1 MLSKQE
7 REKYLVFR
15 YGQKSDKDKEQEEK
29 IIFNKQ
35 ATAIQH
41 MKNTSTSGALVFA
54 YEISETARRF
64 LVCDLNKFL
73 TVYEEHAVK
82 NFYEVLVEGQ
92 PVKLFLDCEF
102 YKSLNSDKNGDLM
115 TEEITRLIESRLMA
129 EFNLNSSKETIVLES
144 CNSSKY
150 SVHVIWKH
158 IVFSNLEESGF
169 FVKNVLSSMTTAQKR
184 IFEVNGQHG
193 RVLNFVDS
201 DVYTKNRHLR
211 LFLSSKYG
219 QDRILRLK
227 GNESVH
233 LGEGEQKT
241 ILLESLVSNTAGFEG
256 QILKVSRPK
265 LEDRNKNQ
273 PAFAQHDTSNAPV
286 ENVPDKN
293 QVSTLMPAPAATW
306 NKKEVPIHSSDFRI
320 VEEKI
325 NEIIKPSGGRISN
338 IIIDSAKKTLRYEIK
353 GNQYCRTKEAKHRS
367 SKIFFKYFIKY
378 NKLIQDCHSPRCYNK
393 DFGVKEILFN

>member
-15 YGQKSDKDKEQEEK
+15 YGQKSDKDKEQKEK

-41 MKNTSTSGALVFA
+41 MKNTSGALVFA

-73 TVYEEHAVK
+73 SVYDEHDVK
-82 NFYEVLVEGQ
+82 NFYEVIVEGQ

-102 YKSLNSDKNGDLM
+102 NKSLNNDKNGDLM
-115 TEEITRLIESRLMA
+115 TEKICSLIESRLMT
-129 EFNLNSSKETIVLES
+129 EFNLDSSKESKEKIVLES
-144 CNSSKY
+144 CSNSKY

-158 IVFSNLEESGF
+158 IVFSNLEECGF
-169 FVKNVLSSMTTAQKR
+169 FVKNFLSSMTTSQKKM
-184 IFEVNGQHG
+184 FEVNAKHG
-193 RVLNFVDS
+193 RVINFVDGN
-201 DVYTKNRHLR
+201 VYSKNRHLR

-233 LGEGEQKT
+233 LGEEEQKT

-256 QILKVSRPK
+256 QILKVSLPK
-265 LEDRNKNQ
+265 LEDRN
-273 PAFAQHDTSNAPV
+273 DTSNDPGA
-286 ENVPDKN
+286 
-293 QVSTLMPAPAATW
+293 SW
-306 NKKEVPIHSSDFRI
+306 NKKEDPRESVHSSDFRI
-320 VEEKI
+320 IEEKI
-325 NEIIKPSGGRISN
+325 KEIIRPSGGRISK
-338 IIIDSAKKTLRYEIK
+338 IEVDSAKKTLRYEIK
-353 GNQYCRTKEAKHRS
+353 GYQYCRTKGANHHS

-378 NKLIQDCHSPRCYNK
+378 NKLIQDCYSHRCFNK

>member
-7 REKYLVFR
+7 RAKYLVFR
-15 YGQKSDKDKEQEEK
+15 YGQKSDKDKEQKEK

-41 MKNTSTSGALVFA
+41 MKNTSGALVFA

-73 TVYEEHAVK
+73 SVYNEHDVK
-82 NFYEVLVEGQ
+82 NFYEVIVEGQ

-102 YKSLNSDKNGDLM
+102 NKSLNYDKNGDLM
-115 TEEITRLIESRLMA
+115 TEKICSLIESRLMT
-129 EFNLNSSKETIVLES
+129 EFNLDSSKESKEKIVLES
-144 CNSSKY
+144 CNNSKY

-158 IVFSNLEESGF
+158 IVFSNLEECGF
-169 FVKNVLSSMTTAQKR
+169 FVKNFLSSMTTSQKKM
-184 IFEVNGQHG
+184 FEVNAKHG
-193 RVLNFVDS
+193 RVINFVDGN
-201 DVYTKNRHLR
+201 VYSKNRHLR

-233 LGEGEQKT
+233 LGEEEQKT
-241 ILLESLVSNTAGFEG
+241 TLLESLVSNTAGFEG
-256 QILKVSRPK
+256 QILKVSLPK
-265 LEDRNKNQ
+265 LEDRN
-273 PAFAQHDTSNAPV
+273 DTSNDPGA
-286 ENVPDKN
+286 
-293 QVSTLMPAPAATW
+293 SW
-306 NKKEVPIHSSDFRI
+306 NKKEDPRESVHSSDFRI
-320 VEEKI
+320 IEEKI
-325 NEIIKPSGGRISN
+325 KEIIRPSGGRISK
-338 IIIDSAKKTLRYEIK
+338 IEVDSAKKTLRYEIK
-353 GNQYCRTKEAKHRS
+353 GYQYCRTKGANHHS

-378 NKLIQDCHSPRCYNK
+378 NKLIQDCYSHRCFNK

>member
-15 YGQKSDKDKEQEEK
+15 YGQKSDKDKEQKEK

-41 MKNTSTSGALVFA
+41 MKNTSGALVFA

-73 TVYEEHAVK
+73 SVYNEHDVK
-82 NFYEVLVEGQ
+82 NFYEVIVEGQ

-102 YKSLNSDKNGDLM
+102 NKSLNYDKNGDLM
-115 TEEITRLIESRLMA
+115 TEKICSLIESRLMA
-129 EFNLNSSKETIVLES
+129 EFNLNCSKESKETIVLES

-158 IVFSNLEESGF
+158 IVFSNLEECGF
-169 FVKNVLSSMTTAQKR
+169 FVKNFLSSMTTSQKKM
-184 IFEVNGQHG
+184 FEVNAQHG
-193 RVLNFVDS
+193 RVINFVDS
-201 DVYTKNRHLR
+201 NVYTKNRHLR

-233 LGEGEQKT
+233 LGEEEQKT

-256 QILKVSRPK
+256 QILKVSLPK
-265 LEDRNKNQ
+265 LEDRN
-273 PAFAQHDTSNAPV
+273 DTSNDPGA
-286 ENVPDKN
+286 
-293 QVSTLMPAPAATW
+293 SW
-306 NKKEVPIHSSDFRI
+306 NKKEDPRESVHSSDFRI
-320 VEEKI
+320 IEEKI
-325 NEIIKPSGGRISN
+325 KEIIRPSGGRISK
-338 IIIDSAKKTLRYEIK
+338 IEVDSAKKTLRYEIK
-353 GNQYCRTKEAKHRS
+353 GYQYCRTKGANHHS

-378 NKLIQDCHSPRCYNK
+378 NKLIQDCYSHRCFNK

>member
-7 REKYLVFR
+7 RAKYLVFR
-15 YGQKSDKDKEQEEK
+15 YGQKSDKDKEQKEK

-41 MKNTSTSGALVFA
+41 MKNTSGALVFA

-73 TVYEEHAVK
+73 SVYNEHDVK
-82 NFYEVLVEGQ
+82 NFYEVIVEGQ

-102 YKSLNSDKNGDLM
+102 NKSLNYDKNGDLM
-115 TEEITRLIESRLMA
+115 TEKICSLIESRLMT
-129 EFNLNSSKETIVLES
+129 EFNLDSSKESKEKIVLES
-144 CNSSKY
+144 CNNSKY

-158 IVFSNLEESGF
+158 IVFSNLEECGF
-169 FVKNVLSSMTTAQKR
+169 FVKNFLSSMTTSQKKM
-184 IFEVNGQHG
+184 FEVNAKHG
-193 RVLNFVDS
+193 RVINFVDGN
-201 DVYTKNRHLR
+201 VYSKNRHLR

-233 LGEGEQKT
+233 LGEEEQKT

-256 QILKVSRPK
+256 QILKVSLPK
-265 LEDRNKNQ
+265 LEDRN
-273 PAFAQHDTSNAPV
+273 DTSNDPGA
-286 ENVPDKN
+286 
-293 QVSTLMPAPAATW
+293 SW
-306 NKKEVPIHSSDFRI
+306 NKKEDPRESVHSSDFRI
-320 VEEKI
+320 IEEKI
-325 NEIIKPSGGRISN
+325 KEIIRPSGGRISK
-338 IIIDSAKKTLRYEIK
+338 IEVDSAKKTLRYEIK
-353 GNQYCRTKEAKHRS
+353 GYQYCRTKGANHHS

-378 NKLIQDCHSPRCYNK
+378 NKLIQDCYSHRCFNK

>member
-7 REKYLVFR
+7 RAKYLVFR
-15 YGQKSDKDKEQEEK
+15 YGQKSDKDKEQKEK

-41 MKNTSTSGALVFA
+41 MKNTSGALVFA

-73 TVYEEHAVK
+73 SVYDEHDVK
-82 NFYEVLVEGQ
+82 NFYEVIVEGQ

-102 YKSLNSDKNGDLM
+102 NKSLNNDKNGDLM
-115 TEEITRLIESRLMA
+115 TEKICSLIESRLMT
-129 EFNLNSSKETIVLES
+129 EFNLNSSKESKENIVLES

-158 IVFSNLEESGF
+158 IVFSNLEECGF
-169 FVKNVLSSMTTAQKR
+169 FVKNFLSSMTTSQKKM
-184 IFEVNGQHG
+184 FEVNAKHG
-193 RVLNFVDS
+193 RVINFVDGN
-201 DVYTKNRHLR
+201 VYSKNRHLR

-233 LGEGEQKT
+233 LGEEEQKT

-256 QILKVSRPK
+256 QILKVSLPK
-265 LEDRNKNQ
+265 LEDRN
-273 PAFAQHDTSNAPV
+273 DTSNDPGA
-286 ENVPDKN
+286 
-293 QVSTLMPAPAATW
+293 SW
-306 NKKEVPIHSSDFRI
+306 NKKEDPRESVHSSDFRI
-320 VEEKI
+320 IEEKI
-325 NEIIKPSGGRISN
+325 KEIIRPSGGRISK
-338 IIIDSAKKTLRYEIK
+338 IEVDSAKKTLRYEIK
-353 GNQYCRTKEAKHRS
+353 GYQYCRTKGDNHHS

-378 NKLIQDCHSPRCYNK
+378 NKGRVH
-393 DFGVKEILFN
+393 